1 MKLFEPIQIRSME
14 LKNRI
19 VMPAMHLG
27 YADKGYI
34 TQRLIDFYAERAK
47 NEVGLILV
55 GGCYTEALA
64 KGFDTM
70 IRIDCDDAI
79 PGLSK
84 LVKAIHEGGA
94 KCGAQLYHSGRYAF
108 SAFIGQT
115 PVSASAVQS
124 KFTGETPRAMTKEEI
139 LQTEKNFGEA
149 ALRAKK
155 AGFDAVELLAS
166 AGYLIPQFLSPL
178 TNKRDDEYGGD
189 IKARARFG
197 VECIQA
203 IRDKVGDDY
212 PLIMR
217 ISGDDMM
224 PGGNTYKEV
233 REYVPLFEEAG
244 VDMFNVTGGWHE
256 SPVPQITMNV
266 PRGTYVWLAE
276 NVKEVVSVPVMAC
289 NRITDPLQAE
299 QILLDGK
306 ADLVGIGRALICDPE
321 WARKAKEGRFKE
333 IRQCL
338 GCNQGC
344 FDHIFA
350 LAPVECLANAAAGH
364 EAEYR
369 IKPAAK
375 RKKVLVIGGG
385 PGGMEAARI
394 AKLRGHDVTLY
405 EKSNTLGGQLN
416 LASAPQD
423 RREFKNLV
431 DYLSYQMSL
440 LGINVVLGKEV
451 TPDIV
456 KQLKPD
462 VIIVATGGRPIVPQI
477 PGIDKP
483 NVVMSWDVLAGKV
496 AVGKKA
502 VIVGGGGVGCET
514 ALYLTDHASIN
525 PEQMMFLV
533 NFGVLD
539 LQTAYNMAR
548 KTRNVTIVEMQDKM
562 GADIG
567 RTCRWTILKTLSM
580 RGVQMLTNAKVS
592 KITEKGVVLENGDT
606 IEADTVVIAVGTVPN
621 NEIIDQLEG
630 LAPEIYSIGDC
641 VQPRKAYEAIHEA
654 AETAHKI

>member
-1 MKLFEPIQIRSME
+1 MKLFEPIQIGSMK

-27 YADKGYI
+27 YADQGYVN
-34 TQRLIDFYAERAK
+34 QRIIDFYAERAK

-55 GGCYTEALA
+55 GGCWTELLG
-64 KGFDTM
+64 KGMDTM
-70 IRIDCDDAI
+70 LRIDSDEAI

-84 LVKAIHEGGA
+84 LAKAIHEGGA
-94 KCGAQLYHSGRYAF
+94 KCAAQLYHSGRYAF
-108 SAFIGQT
+108 SMIIGQT

-139 LQTEKNFGEA
+139 IQTEKNYGEA

-155 AGFDAVELLAS
+155 AGFDAVELIAS

-189 IKARARFG
+189 LKARTRFG

-203 IRDKVGDDY
+203 IKDRVGDDY

-233 REYVPLFEEAG
+233 RVYAPIFAEAG

-256 SPVPQITMNV
+256 STVPQITMNV

-276 NVKEVVSVPVMAC
+276 NVKEVVDVPVMAC
-289 NRITDPLQAE
+289 NRITDPLLAE
-299 QILLDGK
+299 HILLDNK

-344 FDHIFA
+344 FDHVF
-350 LAPVECLANAAAGH
+350 LLKPVECLANAAAGR
-364 EAEYR
+364 EAEYQ

-375 RKKVLVIGGG
+375 RKKVLIIGGG
-385 PGGMEAARI
+385 PAGMEAARV
-394 AKLRGHDVTLY
+394 AKLRGHEVTLY
-405 EKSNTLGGQLN
+405 EKSHSLGGQLN
-416 LASAPQD
+416 LAAAPQD

-431 DYLSYQMSL
+431 EYLSYQMSL

-451 TPDIV
+451 TPEVV
-456 KQLKPD
+456 KKLKPD
-462 VIIVATGGRPIVPQI
+462 VIIVATGGRPLIPNI
-477 PGIDKP
+477 PGVDGP
-483 NVVMSWDVLAGKV
+483 NVVKSWDVLAGKV
-496 AVGKKA
+496 AVGKK
-502 VIVGGGGVGCET
+502 VVVVGGGGVGCET
-514 ALYLTDHASIN
+514 ALYLTDRGSIT
-525 PEQMMFLV
+525 PEQMIFLV

-539 LQTAYNMAR
+539 LQTAYDMVR
-548 KTRNVTIVEMQDKM
+548 KTRDVTIVEMMDKM

-580 RGVQMLTNAKVS
+580 RGVKMLTNSKVAK
-592 KITEKGVVLENGDT
+592 INDRGVILENGD
-606 IEADTVVIAVGTVPN
+606 ILEADTVVLAVGTVPN
-621 NEIIDQLEG
+621 NELIDQLEG
-630 LAPEIYSIGDC
+630 LAPEVYAIGDC
-641 VQPRKAYEAIHEA
+641 VQPRKAFEAVHEA
-654 AETAHKI
+654 AEIARKI

>member
-1 MKLFEPIQIRSME
+1 
-14 LKNRI
+14 
-19 VMPAMHLG
+19 MHMG
-27 YADKGYI
+27 YADKGI
-34 TQRLIDFYAERAK
+34 VTQRIIDFYAERAK

-55 GGCYTEALA
+55 GGCYTETLA

-70 IRIDCDDAI
+70 IRIDHDDAI

-84 LVKAIHEGGA
+84 LAKAIHQGGA

-108 SAFIGQT
+108 SFVIGQT
-115 PVSASAVQS
+115 SVSASAVQS
-124 KFTGETPRAMTKEEI
+124 KFTGETPRALTKEEI
-139 LQTEKNFGEA
+139 LQTEKNFAEA

-155 AGFDAVELLAS
+155 AGFDAVELIAS

-178 TNKRDDEYGGD
+178 TNKRDDEYGGEL
-189 IKARARFG
+189 KARARFG

-203 IRDKVGDDY
+203 IRDKIGDDY

-233 REYVPLFEEAG
+233 REYAPLFEEAG

-276 NVKEVVSVPVMAC
+276 NVKEVVNVPVMAC
-289 NRITDPLQAE
+289 NRITDPLLAE

-306 ADLVGIGRALICDPE
+306 ADLVGLGRTLICDPE
-321 WARKAKEGRFKE
+321 WAKKAKEGRFKE

-350 LAPVECLANAAAGH
+350 LAPVECLANPAAGH
-364 EAEYR
+364 ETDYQ

-375 RKKVLVIGGG
+375 TKKVLIIGGG
-385 PGGMEAARI
+385 PAGMEAARI

-405 EKSNTLGGQLN
+405 EKTYTLGGQLN
-416 LASAPQD
+416 LAAAPQD

-431 DYLSYQMSL
+431 DYLSYQMNL
-440 LGINVVLGKEV
+440 LGVNMILGKEA

-456 KQLKPD
+456 KDLKPD
-462 VIIVATGGRPIVPQI
+462 VIIVAAGGRPLVPKI
-477 PGIDKP
+477 PGIDSS
-483 NVVMSWDVLAGKV
+483 NVVMSWDVLAGKA
-496 AVGKKA
+496 AVGRKA
-502 VIVGGGGVGCET
+502 VVVGGGGVGCET
-514 ALYLTDHASIN
+514 GLYLTDHASIT

-533 NFGVLD
+533 SFGVLD
-539 LQTAYNMAR
+539 LQTAYDMAR
-548 KTRNVTIVEMQDKM
+548 KTRDVTIVEMLDKM

-567 RTCRWTILKTLSM
+567 RTCRWTILKTLSIC
-580 RGVQMLTNAKVS
+580 GVQMLTNAKVA
-592 KITEKGVVLENGDT
+592 KITDKGVVLENGDI
-606 IEADTVVIAVGTVPN
+606 IEADTVVIAVGTIPN
-621 NEIIDQLEG
+621 NELIHQLEG

-641 VQPRKAYEAIHEA
+641 VQPRKAYEAVHEG
-654 AETAHKI
+654 AEIAHKI

>member
-1 MKLFEPIQIRSME
+1 MKLFEPIKINTME

-27 YADKGYI
+27 YAQDGYV
-34 TQRLIDFYAERAK
+34 TQQLIDFYAERAK

-55 GGCYTEALA
+55 GGCWTELLG
-64 KGFDTM
+64 KGMDSM
-70 IRIDCDDAI
+70 IRIDTDDAI

-84 LVKAIHEGGA
+84 LAKAIHEGGA

-108 SAFIGQT
+108 SFIIGQT
-115 PVSASAVQS
+115 PVSASAVPS

-139 LQTEKNFGEA
+139 LETEKNYGEA

-155 AGFDAVELLAS
+155 AGFDAVELIAS

-189 IKARARFG
+189 LKNRARFG
-197 VECIQA
+197 IECIHA
-203 IRDKVGDDY
+203 IRDRVGDDF

-217 ISGDDMM
+217 ISGDDMV
-224 PGGNTYKEV
+224 PGSNTYKEV
-233 REYVPLFEEAG
+233 REYVPLFAEAG

-256 SPVPQITMNV
+256 SRVPQITMNV
-266 PRGTYVWLAE
+266 PRGCYVWLAE
-276 NVKEVVSVPVMAC
+276 NVKEVVDVPVMAC
-289 NRITDPLQAE
+289 NRITDPLLAE

-321 WARKAKEGRFKE
+321 WARKAKEGRFRE

-344 FDHIFA
+344 FDHVFE
-350 LAPVECLANAAAGH
+350 LKPVECLANAAASR

-369 IKPAAK
+369 IKPTAK
-375 RKKVLVIGGG
+375 RKRVLIIGGG
-385 PGGMEAARI
+385 PAGMEAARV

-416 LASAPQD
+416 LAAAPQD

-431 DYLSYQMSL
+431 DYLSYQMEL
-440 LGINVVLGKEV
+440 LGVNVVLGKEV
-451 TPDIV
+451 TPELV
-456 KQLKPD
+456 KELKPD
-462 VIIVATGGRPIVPQI
+462 VVIVATGGRPLIPDI
-477 PGIDKP
+477 PGVNGS
-483 NVVMSWDVLAGKV
+483 NVVLSWDVLAGRV
-496 AVGKKA
+496 PVGKKV

-514 ALYLTDHASIN
+514 GLFLTDRGSIT
-525 PEQMMFLV
+525 PEQMIFLV

-539 LQTAYNMAR
+539 LETGYDMVR
-548 KTRNVTIVEMQDKM
+548 KTREVTIVEMLDRM
-562 GADIG
+562 GVDIG
-567 RTCRWTILKTLSM
+567 RTTRWTILKTLAM
-580 RGVQMLTNAKVS
+580 RGVQMLTNAKVTE
-592 KITEKGVVLENGDT
+592 ITERGVVLENGDV
-606 IEADTVVIAVGTVPN
+606 IEADTVVLAVGTVPN
-621 NEIIDQLEG
+621 NELIDQLEG
-630 LAPEIYSIGDC
+630 VVPELYAIGDC
-641 VQPRKAYEAIHEA
+641 VEPRKAFEAVHEA
-654 AETAHKI
+654 AEIARKI

>member
-14 LKNRI
+14 IENRI
-19 VMPAMHLG
+19 VMPAMHLN
-27 YADKGYI
+27 YADKGYV
-34 TQRLIDFYAERAK
+34 TQQIIDFYAERAK
-47 NEVGLILV
+47 NDVGLILV
-55 GGCYTEALA
+55 GGCYTEAVA

-70 IRIDCDDAI
+70 IRIDRDDAI

-84 LVKAIHEGGA
+84 LAEAIHEGGS
-94 KCGAQLYHSGRYAF
+94 KCGTQLYHSGRYAF
-108 SAFIGQT
+108 SFVIGQT
-115 PVSASAVQS
+115 SVSASAVQS
-124 KFTGETPRAMTKEEI
+124 KFTGEVPRALTKEEI
-139 LQTEKNFGEA
+139 LQTEENYGEA

-155 AGFDAVELLAS
+155 AGFDAVELIAS

-189 IKARARFG
+189 LKARTRFG

-203 IRDKVGDDY
+203 IRDKIGDDY

-217 ISGDDMM
+217 LSGDDMM
-224 PGGNTYKEV
+224 SGGNTYREV
-233 REYVPLFEEAG
+233 REYAPVFADAG

-256 SPVPQITMNV
+256 STVPQITMNV
-266 PRGTYVWLAE
+266 PRGAYVWLAE
-276 NVKEVVSVPVMAC
+276 NVKGVVDVPVMAC
-289 NRITDPLQAE
+289 NRITDPLMAE
-299 QILLDGK
+299 QVLLDGK
-306 ADLVGIGRALICDPE
+306 ADLVGLGRALLCDPE
-321 WARKAKEGRFKE
+321 WARKAKEGRFLE

-344 FDHIFA
+344 FDHVFG
-350 LAPVECLANAAAGH
+350 LLPVECLANAAASR

-375 RKKVLVIGGG
+375 HKKVLVVGGG
-385 PGGMEAARI
+385 PGGMEAARV
-394 AKLRGHDVTLY
+394 ARLRGHHVTLY
-405 EKSNTLGGQLN
+405 EKTYTLGGQLN
-416 LASAPQD
+416 LADAPID

-440 LGINVVLGKEV
+440 LGVNVVLGKEV
-451 TPDIV
+451 TPDV
-456 KQLKPD
+456 VRELKPD
-462 VIIVATGGRPIVPQI
+462 VIIVAAGGRPLVPPI
-477 PGIDKP
+477 PGIDSP

-502 VIVGGGGVGCET
+502 IVVGGGGVGCET
-514 ALYLTDHASIN
+514 GLYLTDHGSIT

-539 LQTAYNMAR
+539 LQTAFDMVR
-548 KTRNVTIVEMQDKM
+548 KTRDVIMVEMLDKM

-567 RTCRWTILKTLSM
+567 RTCRWTILKTLAM
-580 RGVQMLTNAKVS
+580 RGVQMLTNAKVAEIS
-592 KITEKGVVLENGDT
+592 DKGVVLENGDLL
-606 IEADTVVIAVGTVPN
+606 EADTVVVAVGTVPN
-621 NEIIDQLEG
+621 NELIDQLEG

-641 VQPRKAYEAIHEA
+641 VQPRKAYEAVHEG
-654 AETAHKI
+654 AEIAHKI